1 MMMEVSM
8 QVFALF
14 GCVAYEGDDLLGVY
28 STLELAQAARD
39 SHDAHQERL
48 ADEGYY
54 CDYEYFRVRAVLVDG
69 SAQAVPFFTSL

>member
-1 MMMEVSM
+1 M

-14 GCVAYEGDDLLGVY
+14 GCQTYEGDDLLGVY

-48 ADEGYY
+48 ADEGYF
-54 CDYEYFRVRAVLVDG
+54 CEYDEFRIRAVRVDG

>member
-1 MMMEVSM
+1 M
-8 QVFALF
+8 QVFVLF

-48 ADEGYY
+48 ADGGYY
-54 CDYEYFRVRAVLVDG
+54 CDYEYFRIRALGVD
-69 SAQAVPFFTSL
+69 SDAQAVPFFTSL